1 LEKLTAKFFNT
12 EDAIIF
18 GTNFTN
24 AHNLPSLFS
33 SGCLVVSD
41 EQNHASIIL
50 GLRISGVNVK
60 IYKHNDVESL
70 DKIIEKALIDGQ
82 PVTGA
87 PWRKIL
93 IVLEGVF
100 SMDAS
105 IARLPE
111 IIAIKKKY
119 GAYIYID
126 EAHSAG
132 VIGKR
137 GRGATDYYGIDP
149 TDIDI
154 LMGSF
159 TKTFG
164 SLGGFIAGSKRLITF
179 LRTSSQAHCY
189 ATSMTPA
196 AAQHALTSMKII
208 MGLDGTNEGKNRIN
222 QLARNTRY
230 FRQRL
235 AQIGVIVY
243 GHEASPV
250 VPVLVFF
257 LSKMEVAVREFIKKK
272 IAVIGVGFP
281 ATPLMKAR
289 IRFCLS
295 AAHNKE
301 QLDVVLDAFEE
312 ISEMIGL
319 KYSKKSCMKS
329 SIEY

>member
-1 LEKLTAKFFNT
+1 
-12 EDAIIF
+12 
-18 GTNFTN
+18 
-24 AHNLPSLFS
+24 
-33 SGCLVVSD
+33 
-41 EQNHASIIL
+41 
-50 GLRISGVNVK
+50 VK

-82 PVTGA
+82 PGTGA
-87 PWRKIL
+87 PWRKIF

-100 SMDAS
+100 SMDATVP
-105 IARLPE
+105 RLPE

-126 EAHSAG
+126 EAHSVG

-137 GRGATDYYGIDP
+137 GRGITDYYGIDP
-149 TDIDI
+149 KDIDI
-154 LMGSF
+154 LMG
-159 TKTFG
+159 TF
-164 SLGGFIAGSKRLITF
+164 SKAFASMGGFIAGSKKLITF

-189 ATSMTPA
+189 TNSMTPA

-208 MGLDGTNEGKNRIN
+208 MGLDGTNECKNRIK

-235 AQIGVIVY
+235 AQIGVFVY
-243 GHEASPV
+243 GHEASPI

-257 LSKMEVAVREFIKKK
+257 YSKMTAVVREFIKQK
-272 IAVIGVGFP
+272 IAVIGVGFS

-295 AAHNKE
+295 AAHTKE
-301 QLDVVLDAFEE
+301 QLDVVLDAIEE
-312 ISEMIGL
+312 ISETFGL
-319 KYSKKSCMKS
+319 KYSKKRCMEGS
-329 SIEY
+329 VEY